1 MSIRLTASSS
11 IGAINQHA
19 INAQMCD
26 QLTALDTR
34 LFRAPTQCTVSSIIV
49 SLTPSLTTIVNID
62 IELRS
67 MEPEADRDQLLRLL
81 ARHGLSIGGF
91 VMAGS
96 AASTT
101 SAAATRSPTAGV
113 PSGGTT
119 ADPADAVDP
128 AGSAADDDEGTSVH
142 VGLLALVI
150 VSLVLCI
157 GVIVV
162 IRRRSTAGSVSR
174 QKWEQANRSAG
185 SNVASPDFQFS
196 QLSGGQQYSNSAYAG
211 GAGDIYRT
219 GGQQAAGDAAIN
231 ADDPSWPDH
240 APQSSSI

>member
-1 MSIRLTASSS
+1 MVF
-11 IGAINQHA
+11 
-19 INAQMCD
+19 
-26 QLTALDTR
+26 QLA
-34 LFRAPTQCTVSSIIV
+34 VSSWPA
-49 SLTPSLTTIVNID
+49 LQHRRRRPPPPD
-62 IELRS
+62 HRLRVCL
-67 MEPEADRDQLLRLL
+67 Q
-81 ARHGLSIGGF
+81 
-91 VMAGS
+91 
-96 AASTT
+96 AA
-101 SAAATRSPTAGV
+101 P
-113 PSGGTT
+113 P
-119 ADPADAVDP
+119 PADAVDP
-128 AGSAADDDEGTSVH
+128 AGSAANDDEGTSVH
-142 VGLLALVI
+142 VGLLASVI